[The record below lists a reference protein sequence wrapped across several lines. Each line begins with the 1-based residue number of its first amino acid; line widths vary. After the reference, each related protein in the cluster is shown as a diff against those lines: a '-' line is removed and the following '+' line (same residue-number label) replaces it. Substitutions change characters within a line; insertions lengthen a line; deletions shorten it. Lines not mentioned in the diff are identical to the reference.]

1 MEEVDV
7 SDSILARTRITRRG
21 VLAGSVAASIAAIMP
36 QLLIRPTFAQATPD
50 VADSITIDL
59 EVEPTT
65 LDPALTNDL
74 NGWSVVHS
82 IYDSLVNLSP
92 SGEAEPLLAE
102 SVTFPD
108 PLTCRIV
115 LRSDRVFQDGSP
127 VNADSVQAMLD
138 HIRDPKTASQVVD
151 NFAVIDTLTIV
162 DPLTVDLALSTP
174 APWLLSQMAPW
185 WTPFPPSAAANLG
198 QQPVGAGP
206 FKFVSWTPGESL
218 IVEADPNYPAD
229 SPKGQPIA
237 KRVTFRF
244 VPEPSTRVADL
255 LSNSVSIVRS
265 VPPDQA
271 SAVESGGAKIVTQPV
286 TGIAFVRVAN
296 DVAPFTDARVRQA
309 LNHAVDVDTIIAA
322 LLNGNGSHLASL
334 FPEGGMGYDAN
345 LAPMA
350 FDPDKAK
357 SLLADAGFPDGFET
371 TLETSDSEP
380 NPIAEAIAGMLGDVG
395 IKVTVKPIELATFNA
410 TWKDAT
416 TAPLRYVSWR
426 PMNDPYTLLSLV
438 FSNAGFLSRFN
449 SETLQPLI
457 DSGAIETNQA
467 KRAEIYQQLGAAMQQ
482 DPPAIFINSLV
493 SLYGVAADLPAW
505 TSRNDDYTIPTH
517 VG

>member
-1 MEEVDV
+1 MSE
-7 SDSILARTRITRRG
+7 SLFTQTRISRRG
-21 VLAGSVAASIAAIMP
+21 VLAGSTAAAIAALMP
-36 QLLIRPTFAQATPD
+36 QLLARPASAQATPQAVD
-50 VADSITIDL
+50 EITIDL
-59 EVEPTT
+59 EVEPAT

-82 IYDSLVNLSP
+82 VYDSLVNLSP
-92 SGEAEPLLAE
+92 TGEAEPLLAE

-115 LRSDRVFQDGSP
+115 LRPNRVFHDGSP
-127 VNADSVQAMLD
+127 VNAASVQAALD
-138 HIRDPKTASQVVD
+138 HIRDPKTASQVAD
-151 NFAVIDTLTIV
+151 NFKVIDKLTIV
-162 DPLTVDLALSTP
+162 DDLTVDLALSAP
-174 APWLLSQMAPW
+174 APWLLAQMAPW
-185 WTPFPPSAAANLG
+185 WTPFPASAAANIG

-218 IVEADPNYPAD
+218 VVEADPNYPAD
-229 SPKGQPIA
+229 STKGQPIA
-237 KRVTFRF
+237 KKVTFRF
-244 VPEPSTRVADL
+244 VPESSTRVADL
-255 LSNSVSIVRS
+255 LSGSASIIRS

-271 SAVESGGAKIVTQPV
+271 SAVQDGGAAIVAQPV

-309 LNHAVDVDTIIAA
+309 LNYAVDVETIIAA
-322 LLNGNGSHLASL
+322 LLNGNGAHLASL
-334 FPEGGMGYDAN
+334 FPQGGLGYDPN

-357 SLLADAGFPDGFET
+357 SLLAEAGVGDGFET
-371 TLETSDSEP
+371 TMEITNSEP
-380 NPIAEAIAGMLGDVG
+380 DPIAEAIAGMLGNVG
-395 IKVTVKPIELATFNA
+395 IKVTVKPTELATFNA

-426 PMNDPYTLLSLV
+426 PLNDPYTLLSLV
-438 FSNAGFLSRFN
+438 ISNAGFLSRFK
-449 SETLQPLI
+449 SDTLQPLI
-457 DSGAIETNQA
+457 DQGAVEPDQET
-467 KRAEIYQQLGAAMQQ
+467 RAGIYRQLGAAMQQ
-482 DPPAIFINSLV
+482 DPPAIFVNSLV
-493 SLYGVAADLPAW
+493 SLYGVMADLPPW